1 MGAVSLLVMLV
12 VTSSVSAHVVYFD
25 HDVVPGDGEFR
36 DESTRKVGR
45 GQALDTSD
53 CMNVSPIPDD
63 LRAEMPLDNFYQKY
77 THAYGIPIVSSNQP
91 NDDALIRAC
100 YVVRFMLAD
109 RKDVRDSMF
118 DSYGRVGVIGYHEK
132 TLDIP
137 EHSYLPSWWN
147 DRARGFGGTAS
158 RPIATDGEENILCWS
173 YWKDRWNEEDVLV
186 HEFAHSVHLISM
198 TKVDRTFNG
207 RLKAAWN
214 EAKAAGLWQNTYAI
228 SHYREYFA
236 EGVQAYYNCQTH
248 RDDTDGL
255 HNHVSTRD
263 ALSEYDPKLFS
274 LIAEVFPCKQ
284 DLISR
289 CEKNNKELTS
299 AHELLM
305 DC

>member
-1 MGAVSLLVMLV
+1 MGAVSLVVMLV

-36 DESTRKVGR
+36 DESTRKIGR

-63 LRAEMPLDNFYQKY
+63 LRAEIPLDNFYQKY

-91 NDDALIRAC
+91 NDDALTRAC

-109 RKDVRDSMF
+109 RKDVRDAMF
-118 DSYGRVGVIGYHEK
+118 DSYGRVGVIGYREK

-147 DRARGFGGTAS
+147 DRARGLGGTAS

-173 YWKDRWNEEDVLV
+173 YWKDRWSEEDVLV
-186 HEFAHSVHLISM
+186 HEFAHSIQIVAM
-198 TKVDRTFNG
+198 RKVDRTFDA
-207 RLKAAWN
+207 RLQEVWT

-228 SHYREYFA
+228 SQYREYFA

-248 RDDTDGL
+248 RDFVDGI
-255 HNHVSTRD
+255 HNGISNRK

-274 LIAEVFPCKQ
+274 MIEEVFPCKKV
-284 DLISR
+284 IINR
-289 CEKNNKELTS
+289 CEENNKELTS
-299 AHELLM
+299 GHELMM